1 MKRGEWGNKRNMK
14 EMKKVLVALSG
25 GVDSS
30 AAAVLLRQQGYHC
43 DGAMLQLL
51 PSGNDTADAEAV
63 ARRLGMEFYSLEARG
78 PFADGVM
85 DRFVAEYCAGR
96 TPNPCIR
103 CNERVKFG
111 LLLDYA
117 LEHGYDYLA
126 TGHYARIER
135 DGEGIAHLLR
145 GRDRSKDQSYVLC
158 RLTQHQLSHL
168 LLPLGSVDKPYARQ
182 VTQEAGLLNADR
194 VDSQDICFIPDG
206 DYIAFLE
213 REGVELRGGNFI
225 DEEGSVLGQHRG
237 LPCYTIGQG
246 KGLGIAL
253 GRHVYVLGK
262 NAANNTV
269 TLGDNDRLFTH
280 TLTAGEV
287 NWLSGSAPQ
296 GALRCSAKTR
306 YSQTEAAATA
316 QMLPDG
322 RLQLTFDEA
331 QRAITAGQAVV
342 LYDGEEVLCG
352 ATIE

>member
-1 MKRGEWGNKRNMK
+1 MMKQR
-14 EMKKVLVALSG
+14 VLLAMSG
-25 GVDSS
+25 GVDST
-30 AAAVLLRQQGYHC
+30 AAAVLL
-43 DGAMLQLL
+43 LQ
-51 PSGNDTADAEAV
+51 SGCHV
-63 ARRLGMEFYSLEARG
+63 
-78 PFADGVM
+78 DGVM
-85 DRFVAEYCAGR
+85 LHLHGEADESAERDARAAAELLGIGFTLLDGQEAFRRWVIDPFIEDYCAAR

-158 RLTQHQLSHL
+158 RLNQHQLSHL
-168 LLPLGSVDKPYARQ
+168 LLPLGEVDKPYARQ
-182 VTQEAGLLNADR
+182 LAREAGLLNADR
-194 VDSQDICFIPDG
+194 GDSQDICFIPDG

-296 GALRCSAKTR
+296 GMLRCSAKTR
-306 YSQTEAAATA
+306 YSQKEAAATA

>member
-1 MKRGEWGNKRNMK
+1 MMKQR
-14 EMKKVLVALSG
+14 VLLAMSG
-25 GVDSS
+25 GVDST
-30 AAAVLLRQQGYHC
+30 AAAVLL
-43 DGAMLQLL
+43 LQ
-51 PSGNDTADAEAV
+51 SGCHV
-63 ARRLGMEFYSLEARG
+63 
-78 PFADGVM
+78 DGVM
-85 DRFVAEYCAGR
+85 LHLHGEADESAERDARAAAELLGIGFTLLDGQEAFRRWVIDPFIEDYCAAR

-158 RLTQHQLSHL
+158 RLNQHQLSHL
-168 LLPLGSVDKPYARQ
+168 LLPLGEVDKPYARQ
-182 VTQEAGLLNADR
+182 LAREAGLLNADR
-194 VDSQDICFIPDG
+194 GDSQDICFIPDG

-296 GALRCSAKTR
+296 GVLRCSAKTR
-306 YSQTEAAATA
+306 YSQKEAAATA

>member
-1 MKRGEWGNKRNMK
+1 MMKQR
-14 EMKKVLVALSG
+14 VLLAMSG
-25 GVDSS
+25 GVDST
-30 AAAVLLRQQGYHC
+30 AAAVLL
-43 DGAMLQLL
+43 LQ
-51 PSGNDTADAEAV
+51 SGCHV
-63 ARRLGMEFYSLEARG
+63 
-78 PFADGVM
+78 DGVM
-85 DRFVAEYCAGR
+85 LHLHGEADESAERDARAAAAQLGIGFTLLDGQEAFRRCVIDPFIEDYCAAR

-158 RLTQHQLSHL
+158 RLNQHQLSHL
-168 LLPLGSVDKPYARQ
+168 LLPLGEVDKPYARQ
-182 VTQEAGLLNADR
+182 LAREAGLLNADR
-194 VDSQDICFIPDG
+194 GDSQDICFIPDG

-296 GALRCSAKTR
+296 GVLRCSAKTR
-306 YSQTEAAATA
+306 YSQKEAAATA

>member
-1 MKRGEWGNKRNMK
+1 MMKQR
-14 EMKKVLVALSG
+14 VLLAMSG
-25 GVDSS
+25 GVDST
-30 AAAVLLRQQGYHC
+30 AAAVLL
-43 DGAMLQLL
+43 LQ
-51 PSGNDTADAEAV
+51 SGCHV
-63 ARRLGMEFYSLEARG
+63 
-78 PFADGVM
+78 DGVM
-85 DRFVAEYCAGR
+85 LHLHGEADESAERDARAAAAQLGIGFTLLDGQEAFRRCVIDPFIEDYCAAR

-158 RLTQHQLSHL
+158 RLNQHQLSHL
-168 LLPLGSVDKPYARQ
+168 LLPLGEVDKPYARQ
-182 VTQEAGLLNADR
+182 LAREAGLLNADR
-194 VDSQDICFIPDG
+194 GDSQDICFIPDG

-225 DEEGSVLGQHRG
+225 DEEGNVLGQHRG

-296 GALRCSAKTR
+296 GMLRCSAKTR
-306 YSQTEAAATA
+306 YSQKEAAATA

>member
-1 MKRGEWGNKRNMK
+1 MMKQR
-14 EMKKVLVALSG
+14 VLLAMSG
-25 GVDSS
+25 GVDST
-30 AAAVLLRQQGYHC
+30 AAAVLL
-43 DGAMLQLL
+43 LQ
-51 PSGNDTADAEAV
+51 SGCHV
-63 ARRLGMEFYSLEARG
+63 
-78 PFADGVM
+78 DGVM
-85 DRFVAEYCAGR
+85 LHLHGEADESAERDARAAAAQLGIGFTLLDGQEAFRRCVIDPFIEDYCAAR

-158 RLTQHQLSHL
+158 RLNQHQLSHL
-168 LLPLGSVDKPYARQ
+168 LLPLGEVKKSYARQ
-182 VTQEAGLLNADR
+182 LAREAGLLNADR
-194 VDSQDICFIPDG
+194 GDSQDICFIPDG

-225 DEEGSVLGQHRG
+225 DEEGNVLGQHRG

-296 GALRCSAKTR
+296 GMLRCSAKTR
-306 YSQTEAAATA
+306 YSQKEAAATA

>member
-1 MKRGEWGNKRNMK
+1 MMKQR
-14 EMKKVLVALSG
+14 VLLAMSG
-25 GVDSS
+25 GVDST
-30 AAAVLLRQQGYHC
+30 AAAVLL
-43 DGAMLQLL
+43 LQ
-51 PSGNDTADAEAV
+51 SGCHV
-63 ARRLGMEFYSLEARG
+63 
-78 PFADGVM
+78 DGVM
-85 DRFVAEYCAGR
+85 LHLHGEADESAERDARAAAELLGIGFTLLDGQEAFRRWVIDPFIEDYCAAR

-158 RLTQHQLSHL
+158 RLNQHQLSHL
-168 LLPLGSVDKPYARQ
+168 LLPLGEVDKPYARQ
-182 VTQEAGLLNADR
+182 LAREAGLLNADR
-194 VDSQDICFIPDG
+194 GDSQDICFIPDG

-225 DEEGSVLGQHRG
+225 DEEGNVLGQHRG

-296 GALRCSAKTR
+296 GMLRCSAKTR

>member
-1 MKRGEWGNKRNMK
+1 MKQQR
-14 EMKKVLVALSG
+14 VLLAMSG
-25 GVDSS
+25 GVDST
-30 AAAVLLRQQGYHC
+30 AAAVLLLQEGYH
-43 DGAMLQLL
+43 
-51 PSGNDTADAEAV
+51 V
-63 ARRLGMEFYSLEARG
+63 
-78 PFADGVM
+78 DGVM
-85 DRFVAEYCAGR
+85 LHLHGEADESAERDARAAADHLGIGFTLLDGQDTFRRSVIEPFIADYCAAR

-117 LEHGYDYLA
+117 LEQGYDYLA

-135 DGEGIAHLLR
+135 DEKGIAHLLR
-145 GRDRSKDQSYVLC
+145 GLDRSKDQSYVLC

-168 LLPLGSVDKPYARQ
+168 LLPLGSVDKPYARKL
-182 VTQEAGLLNADR
+182 TQEAGLLNADR
-194 VDSQDICFIPDG
+194 GDSQDICFIPDG

-213 REGVELRGGNFI
+213 REGVELQSGNFI
-225 DEEGSVLGQHRG
+225 DEEGNVLGQHRG

-253 GRHVYVLGK
+253 GRHVYVLEK
-262 NAANNTV
+262 NAENNTV

-280 TLTAGEV
+280 TLTANEV
-287 NWLSGSAPQ
+287 NWLSGDAPQ
-296 GALRCSAKTR
+296 SAFRCSAKTR
-306 YSQTEAAATA
+306 YSQKEAAATA
-316 QMLPDG
+316 EMLPDG
-322 RLQLTFDEA
+322 RLHLTFDEA

>member
-1 MKRGEWGNKRNMK
+1 MTKQR
-14 EMKKVLVALSG
+14 VLLAMSG
-25 GVDSS
+25 GVDST
-30 AAAVLLRQQGYHC
+30 AAAVLLLHEGYH
-43 DGAMLQLL
+43 
-51 PSGNDTADAEAV
+51 V
-63 ARRLGMEFYSLEARG
+63 
-78 PFADGVM
+78 DGVM
-85 DRFVAEYCAGR
+85 LHLHGEADASAEADARAAAEHLGIGFTLLDGQEAFRRSVIEPFIADYCAAR

-117 LEHGYDYLA
+117 LEQGYDYLA
-126 TGHYARIER
+126 TGHYARIEK
-135 DGEGIAHLLR
+135 DENGIAHLLR
-145 GRDRSKDQSYVLC
+145 GLDRSKDQSYVLC

-168 LLPLGSVDKPYARQ
+168 LLPLGKVDKPYARQ

-194 VDSQDICFIPDG
+194 GDSQDICFIPDG

-213 REGVELRGGNFI
+213 REGVELQGGNFI
-225 DEEGSVLGQHRG
+225 DEDGNVLGQHRG

-253 GRHVYVLGK
+253 GRHVYVLEK
-262 NAANNTV
+262 NAENNTV

-280 TLTAGEV
+280 TLTANEV
-287 NWLSGSAPQ
+287 NWLAGCAPQ
-296 GALRCSAKTR
+296 GAFRCSAKTR
-306 YSQTEAAATA
+306 YSQKEAAATA
-316 QMLPDG
+316 EMLSDG

>member
-1 MKRGEWGNKRNMK
+1 MMKQR
-14 EMKKVLVALSG
+14 VLLAMSG
-25 GVDSS
+25 GVDST
-30 AAAVLLRQQGYHC
+30 AAAVLL
-43 DGAMLQLL
+43 LQ
-51 PSGNDTADAEAV
+51 SGCHV
-63 ARRLGMEFYSLEARG
+63 
-78 PFADGVM
+78 DGVM
-85 DRFVAEYCAGR
+85 LHLHGEADESAERDARAAAAQLGIGFTLLDGQEAFRRCVIDPFIEDYCAAR

-158 RLTQHQLSHL
+158 RLNQHQLSHL
-168 LLPLGSVDKPYARQ
+168 LLPLGDVDKPHARQ
-182 VTQEAGLLNADR
+182 LAREAGLLNADR
-194 VDSQDICFIPDG
+194 GDSQDICFIPDG

-225 DEEGSVLGQHRG
+225 DEEGNVLGQHRG

-306 YSQTEAAATA
+306 YSQKEAAATA